1 MVHIRHRCSG
11 SLSLS
16 VKTWSPYA
24 TSHRPRPPLPYSP
37 GRMPYSGMGN
47 AETREQ
53 VCKQGYRMPPPPGC
67 PDQIG
72 ILLEECWRQDADD
85 RPTMDM
91 VLDHLD
97 EVTSI
102 FPDVL
107 STHTPTHQNIY
118 KSPRTT
124 NHFHVLLLSLFFLG
138 LQVQLQRCKRSKQN
152 AYTAVFNQPCSNRV

>member
-1 MVHIRHRCSG
+1 MTSPFQGVRNFNLGNFCGRYSESG
-11 SLSLS
+11 IHLQYNFCIFFLLLFFWLSSHLGMKWCTYAIDALVLSLS

-102 FPDVL
+102 FPDV
-107 STHTPTHQNIY
+107 
-118 KSPRTT
+118 
-124 NHFHVLLLSLFFLG
+124 
-138 LQVQLQRCKRSKQN
+138 
-152 AYTAVFNQPCSNRV
+152 